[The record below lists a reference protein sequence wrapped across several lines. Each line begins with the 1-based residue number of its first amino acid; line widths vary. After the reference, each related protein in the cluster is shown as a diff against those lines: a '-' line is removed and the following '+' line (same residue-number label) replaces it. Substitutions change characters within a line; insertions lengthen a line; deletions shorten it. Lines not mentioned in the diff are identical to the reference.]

1 MRAQSGIGDLVHLK
15 DEQWLARQ
23 KVAGKAVGECLRM
36 AHDRV
41 SSQESGLTGKVLER
55 DCVEILNKYDCI
67 PTFKDYHGFP
77 GAICYSVNKEM
88 VHGIPNDKL
97 LNPGDLVTVDL
108 GATFEGAIADAAVTA
123 IYGSA
128 LDAEHIRMLRI
139 CQNSLHNAIKEIK
152 LGRKI
157 GVIGRSIYKTVKD
170 SGFNLITNYGGHGI
184 STNQPHASPFVANKS
199 GKDDG
204 ITIFPGLSI
213 AIEPM
218 ISMVDAK
225 TQTLEDNWT
234 VVTGGLNCHFEHSVT
249 VMEDKVHVITQWEDY
264 ELV

>member
-36 AHDRV
+36 AYDRIRA
-41 SSQESGLTGKVLER
+41 QEPGLTGKVLER
-55 DCVEILNKYDCI
+55 DCVEILKKYDCI

-88 VHGIPNDKL
+88 VHGIPNNKPL
-97 LNPGDLVTVDL
+97 QEGDLVKVDL

-123 IYGSA
+123 IYGTA
-128 LDAEHIRMLRI
+128 LDPEHYRMLKV
-139 CQNSLHNAIKEIK
+139 CQDALHNAIREIEVGKK
-152 LGRKI
+152 L
-157 GVIGRSIYKTVKD
+157 GVIGRAIYKTAQNT
-170 SGFNLITNYGGHGI
+170 GFYLITNYGGHGI
-184 STNQPHASPFVANKS
+184 SMNKPHDSPFVSNKS
-199 GKDDG
+199 DKDDG

-218 ISMVDAK
+218 VSMVNAETK
-225 TQTLEDNWT
+225 TLEDNWT

-249 VMEDKVHVITQWEDY
+249 IMEDKVHIITQWEDFQ
-264 ELV
+264 LN

>member
-15 DEQWLARQ
+15 DEQWLVRQ

-67 PTFKDYHGFP
+67 PTFKNYHGFP

-88 VHGIPNDKL
+88 VHGIPNDKP

-123 IYGSA
+123 SYGETKSQ
-128 LDAEHIRMLRI
+128 EHDDLLSF
-139 CQNSLHNAIKEIK
+139 CQNALYEGINAIKIGEK
-152 LGRKI
+152 LGN
-157 GVIGRSIYKTVKD
+157 IGRAIYIYTRD
-170 SGFNLITNYGGHGI
+170 TNFHLITNYGGHGI
-184 STNQPHASPFVANKS
+184 DYNTPHSSPFVANKS

-204 ITIFPGLSI
+204 ITIFPG
-213 AIEPM
+213 
-218 ISMVDAK
+218 
-225 TQTLEDNWT
+225 
-234 VVTGGLNCHFEHSVT
+234 F
-249 VMEDKVHVITQWEDY
+249 
-264 ELV
+264 